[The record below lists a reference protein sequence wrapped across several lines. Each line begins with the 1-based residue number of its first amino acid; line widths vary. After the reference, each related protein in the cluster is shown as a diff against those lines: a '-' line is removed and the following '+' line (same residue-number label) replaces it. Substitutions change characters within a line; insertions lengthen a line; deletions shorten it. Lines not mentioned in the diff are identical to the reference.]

1 MYVYFYKRIFEEK
14 YSSAVTF
21 RITFLLWMI
30 QFFTKIVPSFVLG
43 LEMTVFL
50 SLLMMILHMVH
61 LFVLFE
67 GTVLKRTVAL
77 VMAIIVQASMD
88 FLGLNLTSKIVGN
101 YELLQVGSEFTIVAL
116 FASCTTITIGMVLL
130 TKIWKLIENIDWK
143 MTKKEWFCVLLPI
156 SQIFFLWHMIVRYS
170 VNYKVIPVMTM
181 NGCILGLIADVY
193 MLLLFV
199 RLSKKNETKKQLE
212 GLKHQQELEQMRY
225 EQLKKSQEETAKI
238 RHDFQNYILTL
249 KRME

>member
-1 MYVYFYKRIFEEK
+1 
-14 YSSAVTF
+14 
-21 RITFLLWMI
+21 
-30 QFFTKIVPSFVLG
+30 
-43 LEMTVFL
+43 
-50 SLLMMILHMVH
+50 
-61 LFVLFE
+61 
-67 GTVLKRTVAL
+67 
-77 VMAIIVQASMD
+77 
-88 FLGLNLTSKIVGN
+88 
-101 YELLQVGSEFTIVAL
+101 
-116 FASCTTITIGMVLL
+116 
-130 TKIWKLIENIDWK
+130 
-143 MTKKEWFCVLLPI
+143 
-156 SQIFFLWHMIVRYS
+156 
-170 VNYKVIPVMTM
+170 MTM